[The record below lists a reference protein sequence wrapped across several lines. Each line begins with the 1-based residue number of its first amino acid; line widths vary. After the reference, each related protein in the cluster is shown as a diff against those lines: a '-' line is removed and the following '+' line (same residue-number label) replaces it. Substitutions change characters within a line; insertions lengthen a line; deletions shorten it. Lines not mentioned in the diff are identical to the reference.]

1 MNPMKYT
8 YILKEET
15 TFKDLIKELDAF
27 GCGFL
32 AIVDGDQKL
41 TGILT
46 DGDIRRAVLN
56 SLTDIHEIINKNP
69 TCFSASK
76 SKRDA
81 IKYLKSIHRK
91 QLPLVDEENRLVEV
105 LVLDDIQFATFP
117 NKVVIMAG
125 GLGSRLGELT
135 ESTPKPMLLVGNKP
149 MLEHLIDGFVEH
161 GFRNFILC
169 VNHLSE
175 VIEDHFGDGSQFGVN
190 ISYTKEKQKLGT
202 AGALSLIEEKIDYP
216 IFVVNADIL
225 TSVNFVH
232 FLEFHENSN
241 AAASMCIKEDSYQI
255 PYATIKT
262 DADGNVQ
269 EIEEKPLYKFSVN
282 AGIYIL
288 GKEAL
293 NLVPQNEFYDM
304 PTLLDDCMKKNMKV
318 SGFQMSDYWMD
329 IGRKDD
335 YYRANEDI
343 DK

>member
-1 MNPMKYT
+1 MKYT
-8 YILKEET
+8 YLLKEET

-32 AIVDGDQKL
+32 AIVDADQKL

-56 SLTDIHEIINKNP
+56 NSTDIHEIINKNP
-69 TCFSASK
+69 TCYSSNA

-91 QLPLVDEENRLVEV
+91 QLPLVDEDNRLVEV
-105 LVLDDIQFATFP
+105 LILDEIQFATYP

-135 ESTPKPMLLVGNKP
+135 EKTPKPMLLVGKKP

-161 GFRNFILC
+161 GFHNFILC
-169 VNHLSE
+169 VNHLSD
-175 VIEDHFGDGSQFGVN
+175 VIENYFGDGSKFGVN
-190 ISYTKEKQKLGT
+190 ISYTREEQKLGT
-202 AGALSLIEEKIDYP
+202 AGALSLIEEEIQDP

-225 TSVNFVH
+225 TSVNYVH
-232 FLEFHENSN
+232 FLEFHKNSL
-241 AAASMCIKEDSYQI
+241 ATASMCIKEDSYQI

-262 DADGNVQ
+262 DAQGNV
-269 EIEEKPLYKFSVN
+269 EAIEEKPLYKFSVN

-288 GKEAL
+288 SKSAID
-293 NLVPQNEFYDM
+293 LVPANTFYDM
-304 PTLLDDCMKKNMKV
+304 PTLLEDCMKNEMKV
-318 SGFQMSDYWMD
+318 SGFQMSDYWLD

-335 YYRANEDI
+335 YYRAIKDI
-343 DK
+343 EK